1 MPLQPHKTR
10 TIKPVA
16 TIHIGPAWQ
25 EIEVFGH
32 KLEVFGV
39 PTVELAGT
47 YLDGLRY
54 MKPETAEAL
63 AQALLKAAR
72 LARGELNADR

>member
-1 MPLQPHKTR
+1 MALLSHKTR
-10 TIKPVA
+10 IAKPVA
-16 TIHIGPAWQ
+16 SIRIGPAWQ

-32 KLEVFGV
+32 RLEVFGV
-39 PTVELAGT
+39 PTVELAGV

>member
-1 MPLQPHKTR
+1 MGLQPHKTR

-16 TIHIGPAWQ
+16 TIHVGPAWQ
-25 EIEVFGH
+25 EIEIFGH
-32 KLEVFGV
+32 RLEVFGV

-63 AQALLKAAR
+63 AHALLKAAR
-72 LARGELNADR
+72 LARGLNADR